1 MIASAALS
9 VLLCLSLASAPPA
22 WEQVASS
29 DGIAVF
35 ARTREGSA
43 IAEVKAEAVVDAPPE
58 AVWAVVRDYEAQ
70 TRTMPYT
77 EAARVLAREAG
88 DKVTV
93 LYTVIKAPLA
103 DRRDLTVRI
112 TDESQWQGGQGF
124 LKARWTAVEAGPAP
138 VDGIVRVRLNDGYWL
153 LRPREGGARTQVTYY
168 LYTDPGGSVPR
179 WIVNQANRSSLP
191 EVLRALRREV
201 AQRGA
206 AGHGVGA
213 VPHPRPLP
221 GGEGAPAAPKS

>member
-1 MIASAALS
+1 MAVMISAAALS
-9 VLLCLSLASAPPA
+9 VLLCVSLGSAPPA

-29 DGIAVF
+29 DGITVF
-35 ARTREGSA
+35 SRTRDDSA
-43 IAEVKAEAVVDAPPE
+43 IPEVKAEAVVDAPPA
-58 AVWAVVRDYEAQ
+58 AVWEVVRDYEAQ

-77 EAARVLAREAG
+77 EVARVLSREAG
-88 DKVTV
+88 DKSLL

-103 DRRDLTVRI
+103 ARRDLTVRI

-124 LKARWTAVEAGPAP
+124 LKARWSASETGPAP

-153 LRPREGGARTQVTYY
+153 LRPREGGARTHVTYY

-191 EVLRALRREV
+191 EIVRALRREV
-201 AQRGA
+201 AQRRSA
-206 AGHGVGA
+206 
-213 VPHPRPLP
+213 L
-221 GGEGAPAAPKS
+221 